1 MSAISSIGFT
11 AGGIDVNQIVTDLMT
26 AERAPE
32 TALSTKQ
39 AAIKLQSSTLAS
51 IKASL
56 VSLQSRADALIAS
69 GLSTMS
75 TSVSSA
81 AASATIGGPATP
93 GSLSFTIDSLAAA
106 SGVRTANS
114 VATSSSVI
122 TTNAS
127 LAISSTASKLG
138 INAMHVGSGTTAGPY
153 TVTVTQATSGATAS
167 GTAPLAAG
175 TVINGSNNVLDL
187 QIDGVSRTVTLAAG
201 TYTPAQLIGATQTAI
216 DASGGGATASLASGG
231 GFVLTTKHEGSSAT
245 LQVVGGSASTALQLA
260 AGSTIGTDGTVQIGS
275 NPSVTVTSAGNGNPV
290 TVSTGVGSLD
300 LQLGGGL
307 RVGTAT
313 VAVVSTG
320 DRSLSAVSDAI
331 NAANVGVT
339 ASAVNVAN
347 NAWLLQINSTTAGVA
362 NSLSLDST
370 AFSTAGG
377 LLQTSAAQDAKITI
391 GAGAGAYSVTSST
404 NSFANVL
411 PGVTIN
417 AVSQSASPVT
427 VTVGRNDSATADA
440 VGALINAAT
449 ALIASVKVDTA
460 YNTSTNKASPLTSNT
475 AVRSLSV
482 QVRSAVT
489 AIVGSGPMSLGG
501 LAGITIKQD
510 GTLNFDRTAFIAALD
525 SNPAGVERLFG
536 RGGTTN
542 PAGAS
547 WAASTDNT
555 VAGSYGVVVTTA
567 ATRATTG
574 NVLVGGSPAGQTIG
588 VRVGAT
594 TATYHALAGAT
605 ATDIVAGL
613 NAALAN
619 AGLKVNAEVSGG
631 GVRLTAAGFGG
642 AGSFES
648 DLDVGGA
655 GTWATNAGTDIAG
668 TIDGQAAIGV
678 GNRLSLLDAATSPAR
693 GLGIDVAEG
702 LSGNVGPIEYA
713 PGIAARLAA
722 LGTTLTSAN
731 GALTTS
737 ATTYDARSAEYD
749 SQIAAFEVRMTAKEL
764 QYRKQWT
771 AVQSALANLQNQG
784 TWLASQVTGLPTVN
798 GK

>member
-32 TALSTKQ
+32 SVMSTKQ

-51 IKASL
+51 LKASL
-56 VSLQSRADALIAS
+56 VSLQSRASALISS

-81 AASATIGGPATP
+81 SASATIGGSATP
-93 GSLSFTIDSLAAA
+93 GSLTFTIDSLAAA
-106 SGVRTANS
+106 SGMRTAS
-114 VATSSSVI
+114 TVATSSSVI

-138 INAMHVGSGTTAGPY
+138 ITAMRVGPGTTAGQY
-153 TVTVTQATSGATAS
+153 TVTVTQATTGATAT
-167 GTAPLAAG
+167 GTAPLAAS
-175 TVINGSNNVLDL
+175 TVIDGSNNVLDL

-201 TYTPAQLIGATQTAI
+201 TYTAAQLVGATQTAI

-231 GFVLTTKHEGSSAT
+231 GLVLTTKHEGSSAT
-245 LQVVGGSASTALQLA
+245 LQVVGGTASTALQLA
-260 AGSTIGTDGTVQIGS
+260 AGSTTGTDGALQIGS
-275 NPSVTVTSAGNGNPV
+275 NPSVTVTSAGNGSPV

-307 RVGTAT
+307 RVGSST

-320 DRSLSAVSDAI
+320 DRSLSAVSAAI

-347 NAWLLQINSTTAGVA
+347 NAWLLQINSTAAGVA
-362 NSLSLDST
+362 NSLSLDSS
-370 AFSTAGG
+370 AFSSAGG

-391 GAGAGAYSVTSST
+391 GAGTGAYSVTSST
-404 NSFANVL
+404 NSFTNVL

-417 AVSQSASPVT
+417 AASLSATPVT

-440 VGALINAAT
+440 VGALISAAT
-449 ALIASVKVDTA
+449 TLIASVKVNTA
-460 YNTSTNKASPLTSNT
+460 YNTATNKASPLTTNT
-475 AVRSLSV
+475 AVRSMAD
-482 QVRSAVT
+482 QIRSAVT

-510 GTLNFDRTAFIAALD
+510 GTLNFDRSAFIAALD

-547 WAASTDNT
+547 WAAATDNT
-555 VAGSYGVVVTTA
+555 AAGSYGVVVTTA

-574 NVLVGGSPAGQTIG
+574 DVLVGGSPAGQTIG
-588 VRVGAT
+588 VRIGAT

-605 ATDIVAGL
+605 AADIVTGL

-619 AGLKVNAEVSGG
+619 AGLKVNAEVNGG

-648 DLDVGGA
+648 NLDVGGA
-655 GTWATNAGTDIAG
+655 GTWATNAGTDVAG
-668 TIDGQAAIGV
+668 TIDGKAAIGV
-678 GNRLSLLDAATSPAR
+678 GNRLSLLDGATSPAR

-702 LSGNVGPIEYA
+702 VSGNLGPIEYA
-713 PGIAARLAA
+713 PGIAARLVA

-749 SQIAAFEVRMTAKEL
+749 NQIAAFEVRMTAKEA

-771 AVQSALANLQNQG
+771 TVQSALANLQNQG
-784 TWLASQVTGLPTVN
+784 TWLASQVTGL
-798 GK
+798 